1 MITCQK
7 CRALLEP
14 RTPVCPYCGT
24 DQRHHRAPSE
34 GEDAERTTLF
44 GLWILGL
51 IVGIY
56 FLTVALDP
64 AAGDPGTRRFE
75 PSGVSLDMFG
85 AARPSLVEGCG
96 QAWRLLASLFLHADL
111 VHLAFNSIALFLLI
125 PIAAGA
131 FGVHR
136 TVCLYFASGLCG
148 AFLSHEWRV
157 YSMHPV
163 ALAQAAGSVGASGA
177 LCGLIGAGAVY
188 GRRRGGAFG
197 DALMRRMILWAA
209 LIGLYGLVFSA
220 RIDNLG
226 HLGGFL
232 GGAAL
237 GFFAASAR
245 ARGGRADRAWTFAA
259 RATVVA
265 AIVVAAV
272 FWAPFVLG
280 IFDRRDV
287 ELYRNQA
294 ERTLRAVAES
304 LQTASVEALP
314 DRFPDGPRGTAEVRD
329 AVREA
334 LDLARKK
341 DAKAR
346 DALGRATDAL
356 AAWSASLH
364 CTHCLR

>member
-14 RTPVCPYCGT
+14 RTRVCPYCGT

-34 GEDAERTTLF
+34 SEDAERTTRF

-64 AAGDPGTRRFE
+64 AAGDPGTRPFE

-85 AARPSLVEGCG
+85 AARPALVEGCG
-96 QAWRLLASLFLHADL
+96 QAWRLLASMFLHADL

-136 TVCLYFASGLCG
+136 TVVLYFASGILG
-148 AFLSHEWRV
+148 TVLSHLYRV
-157 YSMHPV
+157 YSMHP
-163 ALAQAAGSVGASGA
+163 LELSQAGGSVGASGA
-177 LCGLIGAGAVY
+177 MCGLIGACAVY

-197 DALMRRMILWAA
+197 EALMRRMILWAA
-209 LIGLYGLVFSA
+209 LIGLYGLVFSR

-226 HLGGFL
+226 HVGGFL

-237 GFFAASAR
+237 GFLASSAR
-245 ARGGRADRAWTFAA
+245 ARGGRADRAWAFAA
-259 RATVVA
+259 RATVVS
-265 AIVVAAV
+265 AIVVALV
-272 FWAPFVLG
+272 FWAPFALR
-280 IFDRRDV
+280 ILDRRDV
-287 ELYRNQA
+287 VLYRNQA

-304 LQTASVEALP
+304 LRTGGVEALP
-314 DRFPDGPRGTAEVRD
+314 ARFPDGPRGTDGVRD
-329 AVREA
+329 AVR
-334 LDLARKK
+334 
-341 DAKAR
+341 
-346 DALGRATDAL
+346 DAL
-356 AAWSASLH
+356 ARARA
-364 CTHCLR
+364 